1 MKSTAI
7 TSVTQVACL
16 VLLAVLV
23 FEDDGAGSMGANE
36 NPSHAGAAV
45 AEKPAA
51 ITGGMEEAQLRR
63 IIREELAVALRDRDE
78 HRVKD
83 AAAQRR
89 SPEDNHYQREYVS
102 QQIDYYASVG
112 SIDEQEMHELQ
123 REIAELDEAGRKE
136 MLSKLTRAMN
146 ARQIKGQL

>member
-1 MKSTAI
+1 M
-7 TSVTQVACL
+7 QVACL

-23 FEDDGAGSMGANE
+23 FEDDGAGSTGANE
-36 NPSHAGAAV
+36 NPSHPGAAV

-51 ITGGMEEAQLRR
+51 TASGGMEEAQLRR
-63 IIREELAVALRDRDE
+63 IIREELAVALRDQDE
-78 HRVKD
+78 HRIKD
-83 AAAQRR
+83 TAAQRR

-146 ARQIKGQL
+146 TRQIKGQL